1 MIHEEGGNLKMV
13 YDSRELIKNINQ
25 NKNSDV
31 LQ

>member
-1 MIHEEGGNLKMV
+1 MIHEECGNLKMV

-25 NKNSDV
+25 YKKSDA